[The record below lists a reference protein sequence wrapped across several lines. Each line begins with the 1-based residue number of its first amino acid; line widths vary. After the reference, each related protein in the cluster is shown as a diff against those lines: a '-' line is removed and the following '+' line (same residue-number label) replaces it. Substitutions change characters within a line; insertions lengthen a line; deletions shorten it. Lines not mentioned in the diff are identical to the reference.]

1 MGISRRIV
9 ASLAIA
15 SLLAVASTAN
25 AAFEVKAVPLTAEKG
40 VVTLDYFAWDSVTG
54 RLWVPAGN
62 QASVIVLDRNGAIAG
77 TIPGFATAEFELRG
91 RKGRLEPSSVA
102 LGHGVAYVGNRADRS
117 ICIIDAT
124 TLKRGACQVIG
135 TAKQGSSA
143 APDAVVYVDATK
155 ELWVTRGAP
164 PIGIPSSD
172 KSLSIFDA
180 SDPKKLKQK
189 GKVALGASAEGY
201 AVDNARGLFYTNLEE
216 SGETV
221 AIDVH
226 KRKIVGRWKSGCDET
241 QGVAVDRERG
251 FVFVACSNRVI
262 ALDAN
267 HGGAVLGSIDTGG
280 GLDNIDYS
288 DSEHLLYA
296 AASVAATL
304 TVARVGDKGD
314 FSSVAVVP
322 TVNGAR
328 SVVAG
333 EKRAYVIDPID
344 GQILFVTHT
353 SP

>member
-1 MGISRRIV
+1 MTSRIV
-9 ASLAIA
+9 ASLACGSLFAIA
-15 SLLAVASTAN
+15 SATN
-25 AAFEVKAVPLTAEKG
+25 AAFEVKAVPLTAEKRI
-40 VVTLDYFAWDSVTG
+40 VTLDYFAWDSASG

-62 QASVIVLDRNGAIAG
+62 QASVIVLDRDGAIAG
-77 TIPGFATAEFELRG
+77 TIPGFPTAEFELRG
-91 RKGRLEPSSVA
+91 RKGRLGPSSVA
-102 LGHGVAYVGNRADRS
+102 LGRGVAYVGNRADRS
-117 ICIIDAT
+117 ICIIDAA

-135 TAKQGSSA
+135 TTAQGWA
-143 APDAVVYVDATK
+143 VAPDAVVYVGATR

-164 PIGIPSSD
+164 PIGIASSD
-172 KSLSIFDA
+172 KALTIFDA

-189 GKVALGASAEGY
+189 SKVALGASAEGY
-201 AVDNARGLFYTNLEE
+201 AVDNPRGMFDTNLEE

-221 AIDVH
+221 AIDVR

-251 FVFVACSNRVI
+251 FVFVACSSRVV

-267 HGGAVLGSIDTGG
+267 HGGAVLGSIDTGD

-314 FSSVAVVP
+314 FGSVAVVP
-322 TVNGAR
+322 TAKGAR

-344 GQILFVTHT
+344 GQILFVTQT
-353 SP
+353 NP